1 MEGAIVANYTF
12 LTLTAPMLSVDLT
25 LSPVNTSNAGIYTCK
40 TAVEDQ
46 TVELLGIREV
56 EITVQGYKAHL

>member
-1 MEGAIVANYTF
+1 MEGAIVKNYVF

-25 LSPVNTSNAGIYTCK
+25 LSPVNTSNAGIYTCL

-46 TVELLGIREV
+46 TVELLGIREAEV
-56 EITVQGYKAHL
+56 TVQG